1 MGVDLYGFVEGFDEV
16 KGVWENISP
25 LTDFS
30 QIDYDGYGYPKEAE
44 YLFGRPLPEMLE
56 VVRDGELYQ
65 LLQDTSG
72 AKIKGLSTL
81 NIKEDTEKATKL
93 TKDIFFYLSDLNS
106 LYVVELKALKDYDE
120 HLKTVDSQ
128 KENLTDMIAQIEKL
142 SADYSKVRFVYDFF

>member
-1 MGVDLYGFVEGFDEV
+1 MHIER
-16 KGVWENISP
+16 K
-25 LTDFS
+25 
-30 QIDYDGYGYPKEAE
+30 
-44 YLFGRPLPEMLE
+44 
-56 VVRDGELYQ
+56 
-65 LLQDTSG
+65 G

-81 NIKEDTEKATKL
+81 NVKEDTEKATKL

>member
-30 QIDYDGYGYPKEAE
+30 QIDYGYGYPKEAE

-81 NIKEDTEKATKL
+81 NVKEDTEKATKL